1 LEAGELRVQGQPGKV
16 SEILFQNKQIII
28 IIINTIGLGALA
40 T

>member
-28 IIINTIGLGALA
+28 IINTIGLGALA